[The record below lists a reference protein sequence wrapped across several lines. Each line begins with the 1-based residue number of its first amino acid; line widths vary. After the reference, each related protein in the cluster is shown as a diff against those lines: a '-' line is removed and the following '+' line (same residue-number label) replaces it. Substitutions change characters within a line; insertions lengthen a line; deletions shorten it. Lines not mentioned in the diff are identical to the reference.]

1 MIAAARIAA
10 PRIAKTAIV
19 YPNVQLG
26 AGSVVEDYCVIGAP
40 LRDGSEPK
48 TIILE
53 NAHIRSF
60 TVIYAGNT
68 IGKNFQTG
76 NKANIRENNIIGD
89 NVSIGTMSVI
99 EHQIKI
105 EDNVRIHTQVFIP
118 EFSVLKKGCWI
129 GPHVVL
135 TNAKFPNRPETKNQL
150 MGVVVESGAVI
161 GANSTVS
168 PGINVGAKSII
179 GCGATVTKDVK
190 QETIVVGNPARVK

>member
-1 MIAAARIAA
+1 MSTA
-10 PRIAKTAIV
+10 PRIAKTAVV
-19 YPNVQLG
+19 YPQVQLG
-26 AGSVVEDYCVIGAP
+26 AGCVVEDFCVIGAP
-40 LRDGSEPK
+40 LRDGSEPP

-60 TVIYAGNT
+60 TVIYAGNK

-89 NVSIGTMSVI
+89 NVSVGTMSVI

-118 EFSVLKKGCWI
+118 EYSVLKKGCWI

-135 TNAKFPNRPETKNQL
+135 TNAKYPNRPDTKNQL
-150 MGVVVESGAVI
+150 AGVVVEAGAVI
-161 GANSTVS
+161 GANSTLS
-168 PGINVGAKSII
+168 PGLNIGSGSIVGSGANV
-179 GCGATVTKDVK
+179 VRDVK
-190 QETIVVGNPARVK
+190 QETIVVGNPARATKD